1 MKNLFFGILVMLT
14 LAVSTISLAASF
26 DCTKASS
33 ITEKAICSSKRISLL
48 DNFMAI
54 SYKTQLSNSSKEE
67 KIKITDEQKKWNRN
81 TRDGCGDSLQC
92 LEKSYQERLEGILQ
106 FENFDEYLKKQ
117 NWKHTKYSPGKQ
129 WCTHEYGKGSENIKV
144 VVYCA
149 GDAFS
154 SLNYP

>member
-1 MKNLFFGILVMLT
+1 MKNIYLGTLIMLT
-14 LAVSTISLAASF
+14 WTVTNVSLAASF
-26 DCTKASS
+26 DCRKASS

-54 SYKTQLSNSSKEE
+54 SYKTQLSSSSKEE
-67 KIKITDEQKKWNRN
+67 RIKVTEEQKQWNRN
-81 TRDGCGDSLQC
+81 IRDGCGNSLQC
-92 LEKSYQERLEGILQ
+92 LDKSYQERLEGVLQ

-117 NWKHTKYSPGKQ
+117 NWKHIKYSPGNQ
-129 WCTHEYGKGSENIKV
+129 WCTHEYRNGSENIKV

-154 SLNYP
+154 SLIYK